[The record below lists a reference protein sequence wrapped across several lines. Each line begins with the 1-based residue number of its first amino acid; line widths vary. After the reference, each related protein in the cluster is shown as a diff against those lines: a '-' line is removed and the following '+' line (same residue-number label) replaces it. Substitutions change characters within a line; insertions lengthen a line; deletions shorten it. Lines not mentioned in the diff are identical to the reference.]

1 MRKTCQFMIRRTVL
15 LVLASAAFT
24 GCEPRDAAGGRLSEY
39 ESDAT
44 EALVREILRT
54 LPDPNP
60 GVPKSYAIS
69 LGEIVRGRDFT
80 PASVPFMQRFADL
93 KLRLI
98 SASVLTTV
106 EPGNIIADP
115 DLRVAAYV
123 IQIRSM
129 KRVDGAVWEYETAWS
144 YKQSFQRK
152 RWRMT
157 RQEDGSYKVEELA
170 VLDSNWPPKEAA

>member
-1 MRKTCQFMIRRTVL
+1 MKVT
-15 LVLASAAFT
+15 A
-24 GCEPRDAAGGRLSEY
+24 
-39 ESDAT
+39 
-44 EALVREILRT
+44 
-54 LPDPNP
+54 
-60 GVPKSYAIS
+60 PK
-69 LGEIVRGRDFT
+69 RDFT

-152 RWRMT
+152 RWRVT